1 MFAILLSER
10 MDPFYQ
16 NISSF
21 PTAIFTFL
29 LAVVTLYWVVAV
41 LGLVDIDVLDFD
53 IPDADGSLGA
63 NVDTDVSIPDA
74 LAGLMLKIGLY
85 GVPITIIISFIS
97 LFGWLICYYMVHVL
111 AGVLPDGLL
120 RYLIGTPILLVAL
133 FLSMMITAFIIK
145 ALRPL
150 FKKAQQHT
158 DKLVLGQTVVVRT
171 SKVNNS
177 FGEAILDDGGAGLI
191 LKIRSTGEQ
200 VFARGDRVVL
210 LEYMKDENTYRVI
223 SEDEFKGG

>member
-1 MFAILLSER
+1 MFAILLSEG

>member
-1 MFAILLSER
+1 MYSISTSR
-10 MDPFYQ
+10 M
-16 NISSF
+16 
-21 PTAIFTFL
+21 
-29 LAVVTLYWVVAV
+29 
-41 LGLVDIDVLDFD
+41 
-53 IPDADGSLGA
+53 GA

-177 FGEAILDDGGAGLI
+177 FGEAILEDGGAGLI

>member
-1 MFAILLSER
+1 MFAILLNEG

-21 PTAIFTFL
+21 PTAIFSFL
-29 LAVVTLYWVVAV
+29 LAIVTLYWVVAV
-41 LGLVDIDVLDFD
+41 LGLVDIDILDFD

-63 NVDTDVSIPDA
+63 NTDTDISTPDA
-74 LAGLMLKIGLY
+74 LAGLMLKIGLH
-85 GVPITIIISFIS
+85 GVPVTIIVSFIS

-111 AGVLPDGLL
+111 SDILPDGLL
-120 RYLIGTPILLVAL
+120 HYLFGTPIFLAAL
-133 FLSMMITAFIIK
+133 FLSTIITAFIIK
-145 ALRPL
+145 PLRPL

-177 FGEAILDDGGAGLI
+177 FGEAVLDDGGAGLI
-191 LKIRSTGEQ
+191 LKVRSIGGK

-223 SEDEFKGG
+223 SEDEFRSG